1 MSKPM
6 SDSEVISEMKKLV
19 AFIKQE
25 ALEKAREI
33 KVKADEEFSIE
44 KAKIVRLESAG
55 IDTTYEKKRKQVEIQ
70 KRITQSTQTNKARL
84 QQLQIRDELLQNVF
98 EDAKKGLSDVT
109 KDSKKYSEILEKLVL
124 QALFSLMSKEI
135 TVSIR
140 SQDKQLAEKAISQA
154 VKSYKS
160 ISGQNCVPTIK
171 EDVPKDSRGGVIVWG
186 YNNRIKVDNTL
197 DERLRLLEEKMLPE
211 IRITLYGKNPNRKH
225 ET

>member
-44 KAKIVRLESAG
+44 KAKIVRSESSS
-55 IDTTYEKKRKQVEIQ
+55 IDATYEKKRKQVEIQ

-84 QQLQIRDELLQNVF
+84 QQLQVRDELLENVF
-98 EDAKKGLSDVT
+98 ENAKKGLVDIT
-109 KDSKKYSEILEKLVL
+109 QDANKYSAILERLVL
-124 QALFSLMSKEI
+124 QALFSLMSKEV

-140 SQDKQLAEKAISQA
+140 AQDRDLANKAVTEA
-154 VKSYKS
+154 VNKYKS
-160 ISGQNCVPTIK
+160 TSNQECSHTIK
-171 EDVPKDSRGGVIVWG
+171 EDLPKDSSGGTIVWG
-186 YNNRIKVDNTL
+186 YHNRIKVDNTL
-197 DERLRLLEEKMLPE
+197 DERLRLLEEKMLPD
-211 IRITLYGKNPNRKH
+211 IRNTLYGKNPNRKH